1 MDTHSVSLCNN
12 KDMTNSFC
20 ELTNYTEL
28 DISVGANHVKINIQ
42 VEQTIIH
49 VRAFWVYKSSCKYF
63 SNYS

>member
-42 VEQTIIH
+42 VDKGKALWATTQKAINK
-49 VRAFWVYKSSCKYF
+49 R
-63 SNYS
+63 

>member
-28 DISVGANHVKINIQ
+28 DISVGANHARINIQ
-42 VEQTIIH
+42 VDKGDALWATTQKAINE
-49 VRAFWVYKSSCKYF
+49 K
-63 SNYS
+63 